1 MVDMTRREE
10 STLPLAQKY
19 SPKSHAEIW
28 NRNYARRVA
37 QYIKKFDENRFFDD
51 SATALMLHGPR
62 GSGKTSIVRAISAR
76 SPNYSLLEVNTS
88 SERRG

>member
-1 MVDMTRREE
+1 M
-10 STLPLAQKY
+10 
-19 SPKSHAEIW
+19 KSISL
-28 NRNYARRVA
+28 
-37 QYIKKFDENRFFDD
+37 DENRFFDD

-88 SERRG
+88 SERRTKVRLTTP